1 VFGTDSFRSSAVVF
15 VLRLDGLG
23 RDAMIR
29 FLSIAGVFLFAAI
42 LAPWLIFAIAFLALW
57 RCFR

>member
-1 VFGTDSFRSSAVVF
+1 
-15 VLRLDGLG
+15 
-23 RDAMIR
+23 MIR